1 MRCYP
6 WETVKPGSRVRWWEW
21 LLILGAANY
30 PAMLVSSGQPPFSW
44 KTYLAYGVTT
54 TVAVFIISDIDQRRR
69 RRAHEETLR
78 REATEPRGGS

>member
-1 MRCYP
+1 
-6 WETVKPGSRVRWWEW
+6 VRWWEW

-54 TVAVFIISDIDQRRR
+54 TVGVFIISGIDRRRR
-69 RRAHEETLR
+69 RRADEETQR
-78 REATEPRGGS
+78 RESHVPESTCCPPRSRHV